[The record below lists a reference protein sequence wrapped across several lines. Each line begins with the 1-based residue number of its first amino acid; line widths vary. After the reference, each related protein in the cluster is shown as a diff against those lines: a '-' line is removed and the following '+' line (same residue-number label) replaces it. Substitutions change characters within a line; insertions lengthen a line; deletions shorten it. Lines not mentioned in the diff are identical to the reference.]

1 MRITLLRL
9 YIGTDELN
17 KIITSN
23 QNQLNNVSPV
33 STVSETPKA
42 TDTVV
47 PKVNKKSF
55 LFGEINQILE
65 SRKPTEEDKK
75 KINDERK
82 KKSEE
87 KSVKFAPLIVPPR
100 LVVDL
105 ALGLRRQI
113 LTNFRYGEH
122 NLF

>member
-9 YIGTDELN
+9 YIGTDEFN

-75 KINDERK
+75 KINDEFGEYLK
-82 KKSEE
+82 GENE
-87 KSVKFAPLIVPPR
+87 NLIQLSNDELGKQ
-100 LVVDL
+100 LVRVFTEDNI
-105 ALGLRRQI
+105 AG
-113 LTNFRYGEH
+113 
-122 NLF
+122 